1 MKKLTAAILILCILF
16 SFAGCAKAELDE
28 PLPNLTIE
36 ENILQQQQTQQPT
49 QQPIEQNKPTNDK
62 EEKPSSPTLDT
73 KVDFDVGG
81 SVVSTESGCIIET
94 NTNISQSVTNDN
106 GFIPDVI
113 QPSESYTQITENKF
127 IKTSENNL
135 STFAADVDTASYTRI
150 RRYLS
155 ESGID
160 SVPADLVRIEE
171 MINYFSYDY
180 KEPEDDKP
188 FAVQSEIFDCPWN
201 NESKLIKIGLSTKKA
216 DMSKLTGSNL
226 VFLID
231 VSGSMNAAD
240 KLPLVQKAFSM
251 LGENLTADD
260 RISIVTYAS
269 SDQVVLDGV
278 FGNEQIKIQNAI
290 ENLRAGGGTYGSKGI
305 ITAYELAEKY
315 FIEGGNNRVILAT
328 DGDLNIGLTTES
340 ELKELIT
347 KKKESGVYLSVMGFG
362 TGNLNDKNLEA
373 LADNGN
379 GNYAYIDNQLEARRA
394 LITDMGGTLFT
405 VAKDVKLQAE
415 FNKDAVSEYRLI
427 GYENRVMA
435 SEDFNDDKKDGGE
448 IGAGHRVTVLYE
460 VKVSDTNAEKWLTLN
475 IRHKKPD
482 GNTSELNTYDVG
494 KNNYTDKPSEDS
506 VFATAVA
513 QFGMLIRKSENVTGS
528 FEEVYNRIKDL
539 ECVKA
544 DPYKKE
550 FLGFVQKAK

>member
-1 MKKLTAAILILCILF
+1 
-16 SFAGCAKAELDE
+16 
-28 PLPNLTIE
+28 
-36 ENILQQQQTQQPT
+36 
-49 QQPIEQNKPTNDK
+49 
-62 EEKPSSPTLDT
+62 
-73 KVDFDVGG
+73 
-81 SVVSTESGCIIET
+81 
-94 NTNISQSVTNDN
+94 
-106 GFIPDVI
+106 
-113 QPSESYTQITENKF
+113 
-127 IKTSENNL
+127 
-135 STFAADVDTASYTRI
+135 
-150 RRYLS
+150 
-155 ESGID
+155 
-160 SVPADLVRIEE
+160 

-231 VSGSMNAAD
+231 VSGSMNASD

-415 FNKDAVSEYRLI
+415 FNKNAVSEYRLI

-448 IGAGHRVTVLYE
+448 VGAGHRVTVLYE

-494 KNNYTDKPSEDS
+494 KNEYTDKPSEDS

-528 FEEVYNRIKDL
+528 FDEVYNRIKDL